1 MSLERES
8 RRRRTFAIISHPD
21 AGKTT
26 ITEKLLLYSGAI
38 HLAGSIKSRKAA
50 RHTVSDWMKLEQE
63 RGISVSSSVL
73 QFEYR
78 DKALNLLDTPG
89 HADFSEDTYRT
100 LAAGDSSIMLID
112 HAKGVE
118 ARTLKLFEVCR
129 MRNLPI
135 VTFMNKLDRDG
146 LDPLQLIDEVSE
158 TLHLRVCPLNW
169 PIGMGRSFKG
179 VVDLQTKM
187 VSLYTPEKHGTQI
200 LTEEL
205 KTLDECRAILG
216 DDPIDQVEE
225 ELELL
230 EVAGDPFTQEDFLA
244 GRASPVFWGSAMTN
258 FGVRPLLD
266 FMADSSAPPAPRDTE
281 DGITITPQ
289 DKQFSGIIFKIQANM
304 NPKHRDRIAFLRVLS
319 GQFERGMEVQ
329 IGRNKE
335 KLKLSKPHT
344 FMAQERAIV
353 EEAWPGDIVGLYDPG
368 KLRIGDTV
376 ASGKPIRYGSI
387 PRFAPA
393 YFGELELKDPLKR
406 KQLDTGL
413 EQLSHEGVI
422 QLFYRPKLGRTNPI
436 LGAVGVLQFEV
447 LKERL
452 INEYNVQS
460 VFRQLNFAAAR
471 WVTGSEEGLDW
482 LKARRDYPVYEDR
495 NGNPV
500 LLTEST
506 WALQYALD
514 NAPGLEL
521 HEIEPL

>member
-1 MSLERES
+1 
-8 RRRRTFAIISHPD
+8 
-21 AGKTT
+21 
-26 ITEKLLLYSGAI
+26 
-38 HLAGSIKSRKAA
+38 
-50 RHTVSDWMKLEQE
+50 
-63 RGISVSSSVL
+63 
-73 QFEYR
+73 
-78 DKALNLLDTPG
+78 
-89 HADFSEDTYRT
+89 
-100 LAAGDSSIMLID
+100 
-112 HAKGVE
+112 
-118 ARTLKLFEVCR
+118 
-129 MRNLPI
+129 
-135 VTFMNKLDRDG
+135 
-146 LDPLQLIDEVSE
+146 
-158 TLHLRVCPLNW
+158 
-169 PIGMGRSFKG
+169 
-179 VVDLQTKM
+179 
-187 VSLYTPEKHGTQI
+187 
-200 LTEEL
+200 
-205 KTLDECRAILG
+205 
-216 DDPIDQVEE
+216 
-225 ELELL
+225 
-230 EVAGDPFTQEDFLA
+230 
-244 GRASPVFWGSAMTN
+244 
-258 FGVRPLLD
+258 
-266 FMADSSAPPAPRDTE
+266 
-281 DGITITPQ
+281 
-289 DKQFSGIIFKIQANM
+289 M

-319 GQFERGMEVQ
+319 GRFERGMEVQ

-393 YFGELELKDPLKR
+393 FFGELELKDPLKR

-452 INEYNVQS
+452 VNEYNVQS

-506 WALQYALD
+506 WALSYALD